1 MTVSI
6 HDRHLALSGSLD
18 HYRLTD
24 KVTKVFVAGHNY
36 GPCIPFSRD
45 QLQARLLREQSR
57 ELALAPLWS
66 KDSERVDD
74 R

>member
-24 KVTKVFVAGHNY
+24 KITKVFVAGHSF
-36 GPCIPFSRD
+36 GLAFPCCG
-45 QLQARLLREQSR
+45 QH
-57 ELALAPLWS
+57 
-66 KDSERVDD
+66 D
-74 R
+74 RIRR